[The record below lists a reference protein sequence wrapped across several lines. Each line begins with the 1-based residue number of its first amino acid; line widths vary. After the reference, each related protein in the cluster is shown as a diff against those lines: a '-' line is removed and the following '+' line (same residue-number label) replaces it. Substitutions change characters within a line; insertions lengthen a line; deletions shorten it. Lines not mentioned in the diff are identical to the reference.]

1 MWGRQEGCAAMW
13 RKVAR
18 RLNKSLL
25 WEKKKSGVKWWL
37 ILRGRSACPWSSG
50 QAPPMHRAVTKSPSS
65 STRPHPALYS
75 ECFLVLISFSP
86 FLFILVG
93 ETCWTNEVPIVTVF
107 FFLLLIFFSRSFIAM
122 LWGQTSPIKN
132 LQTLFGFS
140 WKHYFIIVY
149 QDFDHP
155 GAATPNLSTVQSK
168 YMLIQ

>member
-1 MWGRQEGCAAMW
+1 MW

-25 WEKKKSGVKWWL
+25 WEKKISGVKWWL

-65 STRPHPALYS
+65 STRPRPALYC
-75 ECFLVLISFSP
+75 ECFLVLISFSS

-93 ETCWTNEVPIVTVF
+93 ETCWTNEVPIVAVF
-107 FFLLLIFFSRSFIAM
+107 FSFLFIFFRPFIAM
-122 LWGQTSPIKN
+122 LWGQASPIKN

-140 WKHYFIIVY
+140 WKHYFIMVY
-149 QDFDHP
+149 QDFDRP
-155 GAATPNLSTVQSK
+155 GAATPILSTVQSK
-168 YMLIQ
+168 HV

>member
-1 MWGRQEGCAAMW
+1 MGE
-13 RKVAR
+13 
-18 RLNKSLL
+18 
-25 WEKKKSGVKWWL
+25 KKSGVKWWL

-65 STRPHPALYS
+65 STRPRPALYS

-107 FFLLLIFFSRSFIAM
+107 FFFCLFFFQAFYR

-140 WKHYFIIVY
+140 WEHYFIRVY

-155 GAATPNLSTVQSK
+155 GAATPILSTV
-168 YMLIQ
+168 